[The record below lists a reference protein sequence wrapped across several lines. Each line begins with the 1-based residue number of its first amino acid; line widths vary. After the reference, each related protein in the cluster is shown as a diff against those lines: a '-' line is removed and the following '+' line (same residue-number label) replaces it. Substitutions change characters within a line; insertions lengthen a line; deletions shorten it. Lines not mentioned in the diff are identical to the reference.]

1 MKNFSNDIFAQ
12 TRSVLNE
19 LRQRGFDYEDS
30 IMSLLVFLFVIDT
43 HKKNFENLEIILQN
57 DGYDFFDNLEFRAYD
72 PENKE
77 YYNLILDYLC
87 KLDEYR
93 DIIINSNLIYH
104 YSHLTKSDQITLID
118 ILIEDLSKN
127 SNYQFAHISN
137 ENLNKVYS
145 NLITFKENP
154 RILDPCIGS
163 GKLLVDLYK
172 NGNLNPESAIIDG
185 IEINHSQA
193 LLAYINL
200 TLNGFKDVTI
210 YNEDA
215 LDYLLLMDSEN
226 LINEKYD
233 VIVSDLPIGI
243 KITDKKNLAPNIPS
257 NLRFY
262 YLLIQLCR
270 KAINNTGRIYISANS
285 GLVKG
290 LRRLTEKNVEPSI
303 ISELIEIKDVANW
316 SYTSFKPYILSIEKI
331 AASKNSEIKLIKLS
345 TEDKNNHKSY
355 IDRKEFD
362 YFSHVENLDYFFSE
376 AFERIYHEGRES
388 FITLSKFFNN
398 RKKNRWT
405 LEKKPEIKNFILPRE
420 FIQDSSGFR
429 RITISDL
436 EVTNHQILR
445 SGYLAKK
452 GDWVLANQNGEM
464 KVFISEVAQVAL
476 PINCVVL
483 EPIHHLSKL
492 TQDWLIA
499 QFRSDFLQSQLLAYN
514 SDINSNLFNPYLKL
528 NKLFIDQHTTKEKE
542 RFVDEWKE
550 GRIEL
555 LEREKKKVESKFA
568 DVKERSIEE
577 QIDLIHDLHHSLKN
591 ELSIISGAAKSI
603 KNYLER
609 KSTTSESVSLD
620 DPSREP
626 RKGADPNLEKSIGD
640 RLNTLLNS
648 SEEMSIYLN
657 DYKTILKFDRNRQ
670 NLEWIHLKEYFESIF
685 PEISRFNAKIVE
697 NTDPLEAVDNDDYH
711 LNCDRNVLRLV
722 ITNVITNAQKHGFI
736 DDAIQYSFH
745 VEIKEAPIDEV
756 KWNDTYPHVKVPDRS
771 LRITISNDGQPL
783 SSNIDQL
790 KFFKKGYY
798 HGNNSGSGRGTYHI
812 KKGIE
817 SMGGIVTLITPHE
830 EELYNFQLAFYFPYP
845 IYKSKNELKFNGD
858 QQ

>member
-270 KAINNTGRIYISANS
+270 KAINNTGRIYVSANS
-285 GLVKG
+285 GLVNG

-303 ISELIEIKDVANW
+303 ISELFDIRDVASW
-316 SYTSFKPYILSIEKI
+316 SYTRVKPYILSIEKLSP
-331 AASKNSEIKLIKLS
+331 SKNSEIKLVQLS
-345 TEDKNNHKSY
+345 KNDRKNHTIY
-355 IDRKEFD
+355 IDRNMFE
-362 YFSHVENLDYFFSE
+362 YFSHVGNLDYFFSE
-376 AFERIYHEGRES
+376 AFKRLHYEGVEN

-398 RKKNRWT
+398 RKMR
-405 LEKKPEIKNFILPRE
+405 LDKKPGIEGSILPRE
-420 FIQDSSGFR
+420 FIQENSGFR
-429 RITISDL
+429 RISNFDL
-436 EVTNHQILR
+436 EDIKPPRLR
-445 SGYLAKK
+445 PGYLAKK
-452 GDWVLANQNGEM
+452 GDWVLANQSGEI
-464 KVFISEVAQVAL
+464 KVFISDVDQVAL
-476 PINCVVL
+476 PINCIVL
-483 EPIHHLSKL
+483 EPKHNFSEL

-499 QFRSDFLQSQLLAYN
+499 QFRSDFLQSQLLA
-514 SDINSNLFNPYLKL
+514 FN
-528 NKLFIDQHTTKEKE
+528 
-542 RFVDEWKE
+542 
-550 GRIEL
+550 
-555 LEREKKKVESKFA
+555 
-568 DVKERSIEE
+568 
-577 QIDLIHDLHHSLKN
+577 
-591 ELSIISGAAKSI
+591 
-603 KNYLER
+603 
-609 KSTTSESVSLD
+609 
-620 DPSREP
+620 
-626 RKGADPNLEKSIGD
+626 
-640 RLNTLLNS
+640 
-648 SEEMSIYLN
+648 
-657 DYKTILKFDRNRQ
+657 
-670 NLEWIHLKEYFESIF
+670 
-685 PEISRFNAKIVE
+685 
-697 NTDPLEAVDNDDYH
+697 
-711 LNCDRNVLRLV
+711 
-722 ITNVITNAQKHGFI
+722 
-736 DDAIQYSFH
+736 
-745 VEIKEAPIDEV
+745 
-756 KWNDTYPHVKVPDRS
+756 
-771 LRITISNDGQPL
+771 
-783 SSNIDQL
+783 
-790 KFFKKGYY
+790 
-798 HGNNSGSGRGTYHI
+798 
-812 KKGIE
+812 
-817 SMGGIVTLITPHE
+817 
-830 EELYNFQLAFYFPYP
+830 
-845 IYKSKNELKFNGD
+845 
-858 QQ
+858 